1 MYSNVFQQNPPVL
14 VRNLN
19 QLILFHIQVE
29 NQCLI
34 MVCHC
39 SVWISKMYIG
49 VYCNKSICEKK
60 SMIFPNKGNCTI
72 SF

>member
-19 QLILFHIQVE
+19 HLLLFHIQVE

-39 SVWISKMYIG
+39 SVRISKLYIG
-49 VYCNKSICEKK
+49 VY
-60 SMIFPNKGNCTI
+60 
-72 SF
+72 